1 MFAHQVEG
9 LRDQFRVIVYDHRGH
24 GESEK
29 PRHGYRVARLAKDLD
44 DHRAVVGSLPA
55 LFRTGASTDAD
66 WLVGEMLKLPAAT
79 ASALMFGHPFNDWR
93 AVIPRITIPDLADLR
108 RSLAEGG

>member
-1 MFAHQVEG
+1 
-9 LRDQFRVIVYDHRGH
+9 
-24 GESEK
+24 
-29 PRHGYRVARLAKDLD
+29 
-44 DHRAVVGSLPA
+44 
-55 LFRTGASTDAD
+55 
-66 WLVGEMLKLPAAT
+66 MLKLPAAT